1 MDNGIGSWI
10 TVHSIRTPHRLALT
24 DGDTGRTLTYREVE
38 QRTNAL
44 ADALR
49 SKGVR
54 RGDRVA
60 FVLLNSPHMLE
71 VVFAVAKLGAIAVPI
86 NFRLSAPEIHYILT
100 DSAACIVFASEQ
112 VAGTVREA
120 SADSYVREI
129 IEIPS
134 ARSRAADGGG
144 AEAVAASG
152 GEFEALVAA
161 DDSARFEFDVA
172 HGDIASLMYTSGT
185 TGFPKGTMLTHGNHL
200 WNAINSVGVDLG
212 LTPQDVSLTAAPMF
226 HIGAFGIFTL
236 PLVYLGGN
244 SVILEA
250 FTPGGWLDAVA
261 RYRPT
266 VAFCVPAMWAAIDNV
281 GLAERDL
288 TSLRYSISGGAP
300 CPVTLI
306 ESLREHGMVFTE
318 GFGLTETAPVASV
331 LPASDV
337 ITRAGS
343 IGKPVTHVQ
352 MRVADEDGHE
362 VRAGQVGELLLRGPS
377 IFVGYWQKPEATRSA
392 LRDGWFFSGDLAR
405 MDDDGYFFIVDRK
418 KDMVITG
425 GENVYPAEVEQVLY
439 RHNAIAEVAVIGS
452 PDEKWGESVTAVVV
466 LKDGANVSETALI
479 DWIRGRLAHF
489 KCPRSAVFIDA
500 LPRTATGK
508 ILKRELRR
516 ELSVATG

>member
-1 MDNGIGSWI
+1 
-10 TVHSIRTPHRLALT
+10 
-24 DGDTGRTLTYREVE
+24 
-38 QRTNAL
+38 
-44 ADALR
+44 
-49 SKGVR
+49 
-54 RGDRVA
+54 
-60 FVLLNSPHMLE
+60 
-71 VVFAVAKLGAIAVPI
+71 
-86 NFRLSAPEIHYILT
+86 
-100 DSAACIVFASEQ
+100 
-112 VAGTVREA
+112 
-120 SADSYVREI
+120 
-129 IEIPS
+129 
-134 ARSRAADGGG
+134 
-144 AEAVAASG
+144 
-152 GEFEALVAA
+152 
-161 DDSARFEFDVA
+161 
-172 HGDIASLMYTSGT
+172 
-185 TGFPKGTMLTHGNHL
+185 
-200 WNAINSVGVDLG
+200 
-212 LTPQDVSLTAAPMF
+212 
-226 HIGAFGIFTL
+226 
-236 PLVYLGGN
+236 
-244 SVILEA
+244 
-250 FTPGGWLDAVA
+250 
-261 RYRPT
+261 
-266 VAFCVPAMWAAIDNV
+266 
-281 GLAERDL
+281 
-288 TSLRYSISGGAP
+288 
-300 CPVTLI
+300 
-306 ESLREHGMVFTE
+306 MVFTE